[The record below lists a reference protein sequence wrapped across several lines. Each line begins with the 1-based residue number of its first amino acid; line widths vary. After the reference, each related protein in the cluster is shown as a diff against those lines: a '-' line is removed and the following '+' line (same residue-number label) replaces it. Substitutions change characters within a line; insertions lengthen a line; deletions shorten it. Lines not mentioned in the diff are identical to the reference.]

1 VTPELVAHAR
11 ALVLDGRCPA
21 CAEPMPPLG
30 LFRGRPCTRCGES
43 PASFRIGA
51 HEIAGA
57 VARRSNKHVVIVA
70 GIVAAAH
77 LLLGWVP
84 LTGALALL
92 AAAIWIRFGILVP
105 ATRVM
110 SPTRGMLTRWTARLI
125 VGVLVAFTVVFSEAL
140 TLIGPLGLPVKAVLG
155 AGEVVIAALGVS
167 AYVNWQVRREAA
179 GTPVEAWEWAI
190 LGGALIML
198 GLAAAGL
205 ALATVFIATALS
217 ELAKGLVG

>member
-1 VTPELVAHAR
+1 M
-11 ALVLDGRCPA
+11 PA
-21 CAEPMPPLG
+21 LG
-30 LFRGRPCTRCGES
+30 LFRGHACRHCGES
-43 PASFRIGA
+43 PAAFRIGA

-57 VARRSNKHVVIVA
+57 VARRSNKHVLVVA

-92 AAAIWIRFGILVP
+92 AAAVWIRFGILIP
-105 ATRVM
+105 ATKVM
-110 SPTRGMLTRWTARLI
+110 SPRRGMLTRWTARLI
-125 VGVLVAFTVVFSEAL
+125 VGALVAFTVIFSEAL
-140 TLIGPLGLPVKAVLG
+140 TLIGPFGLPVKAVLG
-155 AGEVVIAALGVS
+155 AGQVVIAAMGVS
-167 AYVNWQVRREAA
+167 AYVNWQVQREANGA
-179 GTPVEAWEWAI
+179 PVEAWEWAI

-205 ALATVFIATALS
+205 ALAAVFIATALA